1 MEEEFFE
8 EPSNVSEKNQK
19 NNKVKGV
26 LGKLG
31 QNKYIAK
38 YGGYLQAGGIIVCA
52 LGAFYLMFSKPNPKV
67 VEQPQ
72 VQNQEQVQAQEQI
85 DKEPTKTIDEVKE
98 RIQNDLEKKYSEPE
112 KGKENLASTSSQN
125 IEENNT
131 TDSVQMSNMQM
142 DNEKLENIWKKK
154 ILLLFKNPDDFYFL
168 LDQEIPAIVATNFK
182 QERNNQNRIGAHNA
196 KISHILFEKPVNK
209 KDFLDIKLLIE
220 SIDGEKYTIT
230 KVFPFA
236 KFVDLDFFEDCVIK
250 TAKNGDESIFVQGDF
265 IVPYI
270 KIANISKNATGK
282 HIITFEVYQEN
293 FGGNNFIYEYEV
305 E

>member
-142 DNEKLENIWKKK
+142 DNEKLENICLVSK
-154 ILLLFKNPDDFYFL
+154 L
-168 LDQEIPAIVATNFK
+168 Q
-182 QERNNQNRIGAHNA
+182 QN
-196 KISHILFEKPVNK
+196 
-209 KDFLDIKLLIE
+209 
-220 SIDGEKYTIT
+220 
-230 KVFPFA
+230 
-236 KFVDLDFFEDCVIK
+236 
-250 TAKNGDESIFVQGDF
+250 
-265 IVPYI
+265 
-270 KIANISKNATGK
+270 
-282 HIITFEVYQEN
+282 
-293 FGGNNFIYEYEV
+293 
-305 E
+305 

>member
-8 EPSNVSEKNQK
+8 EPSNISE
-19 NNKVKGV
+19 NKPKSNKIKGV
-26 LGKLG
+26 FDKVS
-31 QNKYIAK
+31 QNKFV
-38 YGGYLQAGGIIVCA
+38 GYLQAGAIIACA
-52 LGAFYLMFSKPNPKV
+52 FGAFYLMFSPSSNA
-67 VEQPQ
+67 QSSQ
-72 VQNQEQVQAQEQI
+72 VQNQEQAQKQAK
-85 DKEPTKTIDEVKE
+85 KEPTKTIDEVKE
-98 RIQNDLEKKYSEPE
+98 KIQNDLEQKYSEPSE
-112 KGKENLASTSSQN
+112 IKETKNNTENLALNSSQN
-125 IEENNT
+125 VKEDNAIENT
-131 TDSVQMSNMQM
+131 QM
-142 DNEKLENIWKKK
+142 DNEKLESIWKKK

-196 KISHILFEKPVNK
+196 KISHILLEKPANK

-230 KVFPFA
+230 KVFPFS
-236 KFVDLDFFEDCVIK
+236 KFINLDFFEDCVIK
-250 TAKNGDESIFVQGDF
+250 TAKNGDENIFVEGDF

-270 KIANISKNATGK
+270 RIANISKNNMGK
-282 HIITFEVYQEN
+282 PIIKFEIYQEN